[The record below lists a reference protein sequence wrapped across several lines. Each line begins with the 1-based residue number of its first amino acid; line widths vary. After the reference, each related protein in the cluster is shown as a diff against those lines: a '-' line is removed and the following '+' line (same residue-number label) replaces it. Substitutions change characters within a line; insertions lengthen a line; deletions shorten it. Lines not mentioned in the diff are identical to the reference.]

1 MAHLR
6 GLVDLRHLDLSR
18 TSVTDAGLTHLR
30 ELSMLSQLGLDG
42 TQVIDKSVAQ
52 RLANK
57 FGTLISVGDSAPDVS
72 LTRLDET
79 DVRLSE
85 LRGKVVCL
93 NFFATWCGP
102 CRGELPHLQEM
113 WEELHDNEDFTML
126 IVSREESQETVTS
139 FKSEQRFTFPMACD
153 PDRSAFNQFATEGIP
168 RTYLISRDG
177 TILYQSTGYFEGLYE
192 QELARLKHLVDQ
204 QLKTLPRGV
213 GTPRGKDHN
222 ARHRS

>member
-1 MAHLR
+1 LAHLR
-6 GLVDLRHLDLSR
+6 GLVKLRHLDLTGTR
-18 TSVTDAGLTHLR
+18 VTDAGIVHLG
-30 ELSMLSQLGLDG
+30 ELDELSQLELDG
-42 TQVIDKSVAQ
+42 TQVTDRSFAA
-52 RLANK
+52 RLANRP
-57 FGTLISVGDSAPDVS
+57 GTLISVGDSAPDVS
-72 LTRLDET
+72 LTRLDRT